1 MHLRVE
7 IKDGCI
13 ICRPVGTL
21 DAYTA
26 PRLREA
32 MALMAS
38 AQSLVLDLSEV
49 PFFDS
54 AALAALINGIRR
66 VREGGGQVAV
76 CSTRRNVRRVLETIG
91 FERVVPMVE
100 TIDEARRVV
109 TRRTTPL
116 ATVA

>member
-1 MHLRVE
+1 MHLRVD
-7 IKDGCI
+7 IDDGCI

-32 MALMAS
+32 MALMGT
-38 AQSLVLDLSEV
+38 AQSLVIDLSEV
-49 PFFDS
+49 PFVDS

-66 VREGGGQVAV
+66 VREGGGDVAV

-100 TIDEARRVV
+100 TIDEARRIM
-109 TRRTTPL
+109 TARTTPL
-116 ATVA
+116 VTVA

>member
-1 MHLRVE
+1 MHLRVD
-7 IKDGCI
+7 IDDGCI
-13 ICRPVGTL
+13 ICRPTGTL

-38 AQSLVLDLSEV
+38 AQSLVIDLSEV
-49 PFFDS
+49 PFLDS

-66 VREGGGQVAV
+66 VREGGGEVAV

-91 FERVVPMVE
+91 FDRVVPVVA
-100 TIDEARRVV
+100 TIDGARRIVS
-109 TRRTTPL
+109 TRATPL
-116 ATVA
+116 VTVA

>member
-7 IKDGCI
+7 IKDGCT
-13 ICRPVGTL
+13 ICRTVGTL

-38 AQSLVLDLSEV
+38 APSLVIDLSEV
-49 PFFDS
+49 AFVDS

-76 CSTRRNVRRVLETIG
+76 CSRRRNVRRVLETIG

-100 TIDEARRVV
+100 TIDEARRMV
-109 TRRTTPL
+109 TTRTTPL
-116 ATVA
+116 VTVA